1 MATHLEGEIQKEK
14 FSLEY
19 GITSHRDVLAPPHV
33 IQRTW
38 VVAAEVIR
46 GEGIQPL
53 DLSALVGFGGVD
65 PYVQLQFGNQAR
77 SAVHCAP
84 MSRSER
90 GALFGRRR
98 CDRRTCLARASPCGS
113 SSSRCAEI
121 SS

>member
-1 MATHLEGEIQKEK
+1 MLGDTLGSFFEQDEMATHLEGEIQKEK

-65 PYVQLQFGNQAR
+65 PYVQLQFGNQAQ
-77 SAVHCAP
+77 
-84 MSRSER
+84 
-90 GALFGRRR
+90 
-98 CDRRTCLARASPCGS
+98 
-113 SSSRCAEI
+113 
-121 SS
+121 

>member
-53 DLSALVGFGGVD
+53 DLSALVGFGVLLGVCAGLAILRHVLMRKEKD
-65 PYVQLQFGNQAR
+65 ELRVRGYTTEERKIDAAR
-77 SAVHCAP
+77 
-84 MSRSER
+84 E
-90 GALFGRRR
+90 
-98 CDRRTCLARASPCGS
+98 
-113 SSSRCAEI
+113 AEL
-121 SS
+121 